1 MRLFTQNSYHS
12 HHSQNHPK
20 ESDIYYFT
28 LRNKKIFVLPCI
40 PRRFQFDNGNFEV
53 KRDFLMIKF
62 IVTHPGGAHKDEFL
76 ACAVLLSQNALPIFR
91 REPSEADLAD
101 ETIAV
106 LDVGGEHEP
115 DRNNFDHHQFPRDI
129 EPTCALSLVL
139 QHLGLY
145 EDAREFCTWLEVAE
159 WFDCRGPNDTAKWL
173 GVDRETMGQ
182 LNSPLDITLLQ
193 SFGKQTEHHPGEPI
207 WEVMRMI
214 GTDLVGY
221 LTSLRS
227 RLDFVAQHCEV
238 WTMKEGNG
246 GWKVLFLPHTES
258 PPEEVSSALGWHVK
272 ALGLEEEVLALVYP
286 DSRGE
291 GYGMR
296 RFNDD
301 QRLDFSELEEEADIR
316 FAHARGFIA
325 KTSSTEIER
334 LKTLVSKAYRA

>member
-1 MRLFTQNSYHS
+1 
-12 HHSQNHPK
+12 
-20 ESDIYYFT
+20 
-28 LRNKKIFVLPCI
+28 
-40 PRRFQFDNGNFEV
+40 
-53 KRDFLMIKF
+53 MINT

-76 ACAVLLSQNALPIFR
+76 ACAVLLSKDSLPIYR
-91 REPSEADLAD
+91 REPTEADLVD

-106 LDVGGEHEP
+106 LDVGGEHNPE
-115 DRNNFDHHQFPRDI
+115 RSNFDHHQFPRDMD
-129 EPTCALSLVL
+129 PTCALSLVL

-145 EDAREFCTWLEVAE
+145 EDAREFCSWLEVAE
-159 WFDCRGPNDTAKWL
+159 WFDCRGPNDTAEWL

-193 SFGKQTEHHPGEPI
+193 GFAKHTEHLPGEPL

-214 GTDLVGY
+214 GTELVGY

-238 WTMKEGNG
+238 WTMAQGSSE
-246 GWKVLFLPHTES
+246 WKVLFMPYTES
-258 PPEEVSSALGWHVK
+258 SPEEASGALGWHVK
-272 ALGLEEEVLALVYP
+272 ALGLEEEILALVYP

-301 QRLDFSELEEEADIR
+301 QRLDFSLLQEEADIR

-325 KTSSTEIER
+325 KTSSTEPDR
-334 LKTLVSKAYRA
+334 LKTLLKKAYREQEA

>member
-1 MRLFTQNSYHS
+1 MINS
-12 HHSQNHPK
+12 
-20 ESDIYYFT
+20 
-28 LRNKKIFVLPCI
+28 
-40 PRRFQFDNGNFEV
+40 
-53 KRDFLMIKF
+53 

-76 ACAVLLSQNALPIFR
+76 ACAVLLSKDSLPIYR
-91 REPSEADLAD
+91 REPTEADLVD

-106 LDVGGEHEP
+106 LDVGGEHDPE
-115 DRNNFDHHQFPRDI
+115 RSNFDHHQFPRDMD
-129 EPTCALSLVL
+129 PTCALSLVL

-145 EDAREFCTWLEVAE
+145 EDAREFCSWLEVAE
-159 WFDCRGPNDTAKWL
+159 WFDCRGPNDTAEWL

-193 SFGKQTEHHPGEPI
+193 RFAKQTEHLPEEPL

-214 GTDLVGY
+214 GTELVGY

-238 WTMKEGNG
+238 WIMTQGSSE
-246 GWKVLFLPHTES
+246 WKVLFMPYTES
-258 PPEEVSSALGWHVK
+258 PPDEVSGALGWHVK
-272 ALGLEEEVLALVYP
+272 ALGLEEEILALVYP

-301 QRLDFSELEEEADIR
+301 QRLDFSLLQEEADIR

-325 KTSSTEIER
+325 KTSSTEPDR
-334 LKTLVSKAYRA
+334 LKTLLKKAYREQEA